1 MNKLPIKSFIITML
15 GHELSEQLSAQCRE
29 QAAKF
34 GVKVEIFEAI
44 WGKDYQHHLAHLN
57 IHLGRQ
63 KLSKMTLGH
72 YGNFL
77 SHFYLWMAC
86 IKDQQPYL
94 VLEHD
99 GWLMRE
105 IPHNILDQFD
115 DVCKL
120 DCLSPYMKTDGG
132 YDALIEQNINDA
144 VTVVPLQ
151 SIAELT
157 KYPDAL
163 RFKKRA
169 GCYSS
174 GVYAYIIKP
183 QGARKL
189 INYVK
194 EHGFLAT
201 DNQVNTN
208 VMDVRVCIPSVA
220 RLHPVMKSREI
231 IGQMSTSRHSPN
243 PHTGEGIEHAEQE

>member
-1 MNKLPIKSFIITML
+1 MNTLPIKAFIITML
-15 GHELSEQLSAQCRE
+15 GHGLSEQLSVQCRE

-34 GVKVEIFEAI
+34 GIKVKIFEAI
-44 WGKDYQHHLAHLN
+44 WGKDYEYHLEQLN

-77 SHFYLWMAC
+77 SHFYLWLAC
-86 IKDQQPYL
+86 VKDQQPYL

-132 YDALIEQNINDA
+132 YDVLIEQNINDA

-189 INYVK
+189 IDHVR

-208 VMDVRVCIPSVA
+208 VMDVKVCIPSVA

-243 PHTGEGIEHAEQE
+243 PHTGEGMEHAEQK

>member
-1 MNKLPIKSFIITML
+1 MKSYIITML

-29 QAAKF
+29 QAARV
-34 GVKVEIFEAI
+34 GVNVEIFQAI
-44 WGKDYQHHLAHLN
+44 WGREYQQHLAKLN
-57 IHLGRQ
+57 IKLGKQ

-77 SHFYLWMAC
+77 SHFYLWMQC
-86 IKDQQPYL
+86 VQDQVPYL

-99 GWLMRE
+99 GWLMRP
-105 IPHNILDQFD
+105 IPQDIFSQFD

-120 DCLSPYMKTDGG
+120 DCFSPWMKQDGG
-132 YDALIEQNINDA
+132 YDVVVDQDQTSP
-144 VTVVPLQ
+144 VTVY
-151 SIAELT
+151 SILDIPKIT
-157 KYPDAL
+157 GYSDPL

-183 QGARKL
+183 QGAKKL
-189 INYVK
+189 IDYIREN
-194 EHGFLAT
+194 GFLAT

-208 VMDVRVCIPSVA
+208 VMDVKVCIPSVA
-220 RLHPVMKSREI
+220 RLHPVMKNREI

-243 PHTGEGIEHAEQE
+243 PHTGKGMENAEQK